1 MTQNELMESVK
12 HFFTTCQEIID
23 TRNQK
28 YSNPEDALFNIEQGA
43 MTAKLTVERALVHWL
58 SDKVARLS
66 NLTTAWENGDE
77 KAAEVILD
85 TLRDISGY
93 AALYNAE
100 LGEWIPKQD
109 EQVNV
114 PAPPDLYPFKTCA
127 ACGSAESTRSAT
139 CPGCGTPYPVETPE
153 SSANSAFEKFKSLM
167 GINK

>member
-12 HFFTTCQEIID
+12 QFFATCQDIID

-43 MTAKLTVERALVHWL
+43 ITAKLTVERALVHWL

-66 NLTTAWENGDE
+66 SLTTAWENGDE
-77 KAAEVILD
+77 TAAAGILD

-100 LGEWIPKQD
+100 LRDWVPQSNIVPQD
-109 EQVNV
+109 YL
-114 PAPPDLYPFKTCA
+114 PPDIGGQK
-127 ACGSAESTRSAT
+127 AT
-139 CPGCGTPYPVETPE
+139 DD
-153 SSANSAFEKFKSLM
+153 SSNSAFEKFKSLM